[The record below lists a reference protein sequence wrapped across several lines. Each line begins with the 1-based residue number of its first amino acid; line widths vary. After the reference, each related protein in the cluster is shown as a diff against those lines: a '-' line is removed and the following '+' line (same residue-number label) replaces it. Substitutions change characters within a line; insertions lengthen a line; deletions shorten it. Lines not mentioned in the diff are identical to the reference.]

1 MIAKI
6 AQWMR
11 PVLEFPLIRK
21 VRRNHALEHATIHM
35 LSRKQ
40 KDLLPIAA
48 HSNNNGFIV
57 FGDVPTEAL
66 ESAVKEAITRLQAG
80 ESQWAIHPNC
90 GTNLATAGGL
100 TTFSGWIGLGR
111 GKKLTLD
118 RISWT
123 MTLMILSIMLAQPLG
138 MRLQEHITTKSDVGD
153 LELLSIKRREFG
165 FGGRKLVTHAVI
177 TRRG

>member
-6 AQWMR
+6 SELMR
-11 PVLEFPLIRK
+11 PILEFPLIRK
-21 VRRNHALEHATIHM
+21 VRRNHALEHATFHM

-40 KDLLPIAA
+40 KDMPIAA

-57 FGDVPTEAL
+57 IGNVPTDVL
-66 ESAVKEAITRLQAG
+66 ESAVKEAITRLQNG
-80 ESQWAIHPNC
+80 ESQWALHPNC

-100 TTFSGWIGLGR
+100 TTFSGWLGFGR
-111 GKKLTLD
+111 RKKLTLD

-123 MTLMILSIMLAQPLG
+123 MTLMLVSMLVAPSLG
-138 MRLQEHITTKSDVGD
+138 TRIQEHITTKGDIGD
-153 LELLSIKRREFG
+153 LEFLQITRREL
-165 FGGRKLVTHAVI
+165 KLGNRSVVTHAVI